1 MKPRKLIPV
10 LILVTV
16 PLALVLAQSY
26 FAPSE
31 QEAIKTG
38 GKAYAEVFLNQRPDQ
53 ALCSLHRNRLP
64 ADILP
69 KFLEEQRA
77 LIKYPAD
84 GKLMGDWKK
93 GEAIFN
99 DLRKANCFSCHFG
112 SPVHLGG
119 DVGPSLEKYGLNRGQ
134 SEAVQRYTYEV
145 IYNSWA
151 YFPCSVMYRFGALG
165 GLTIEEITHVVAY
178 LLDPESDF
186 NTKPAVGSK

>member
-1 MKPRKLIPV
+1 MKAKKLIP
-10 LILVTV
+10 ILFLAA
-16 PLALVLAQSY
+16 PLVVALAQSY
-26 FAPSE
+26 FNPSE
-31 QEAIKTG
+31 LEAVKTG

-53 ALCSLHRNRLP
+53 ALCSAHRNRLP
-64 ADILP
+64 ADFLP

-77 LIKYPAD
+77 LIKYPQS

-93 GEAIFN
+93 GGAIFN
-99 DLRKANCFSCHFG
+99 NLQKANCFSCHFG

-145 IYNSWA
+145 IYNAWA
-151 YFPCSVMYRFGALG
+151 YFPCTVMYRFGAQ
-165 GLTIEEITHVVAY
+165 GLLTPEEIADVVAY

-186 NTKPAVGSK
+186 NTKPAVGSR

>member
-1 MKPRKLIPV
+1 MKAKKLIP
-10 LILVTV
+10 ILLAA
-16 PLALVLAQSY
+16 PLVVALAQSY
-26 FAPSE
+26 FGPSE
-31 QEAIKTG
+31 LEAIKTG
-38 GKAYAEVFLNQRPDQ
+38 GKTYADVFLNQRPDQ
-53 ALCSLHRNRLP
+53 ALCSIHRNRLP
-64 ADILP
+64 GDLLP

-77 LIKYPAD
+77 LIKYPQS

-93 GEAIFN
+93 GGAIFN
-99 DLRKANCFSCHFG
+99 NLQKANCFSCHFG

-119 DVGPSLEKYGLNRGQ
+119 DVGPSLEKYGLKRGQ

-151 YFPCSVMYRFGALG
+151 YFPCTVMYRFGAQ
-165 GLTIEEITHVVAY
+165 GLLTPEEIADVVAY

>member
-1 MKPRKLIPV
+1 MKAKKLIPILLAAPLV
-10 LILVTV
+10 LT
-16 PLALVLAQSY
+16 LAQSY
-26 FAPSE
+26 LSPS
-31 QEAIKTG
+31 QLEALQTG

-53 ALCSLHRNRLP
+53 ALCSTYHNRLP
-64 ADILP
+64 ADLLP

-77 LIKYPAD
+77 LIKYPAN

-93 GEAIFN
+93 GGAIFN
-99 DLRKANCFSCHFG
+99 NLQKANCFSCHFG

-119 DVGPSLEKYGLNRGQ
+119 DVGPSLEKYGLKRGQ

-145 IYNSWA
+145 VYNSWA
-151 YFPCSVMYRFGALG
+151 YFPCTVMYRFGAQ
-165 GLTIEEITHVVAY
+165 GLLTPEEIADVVAY